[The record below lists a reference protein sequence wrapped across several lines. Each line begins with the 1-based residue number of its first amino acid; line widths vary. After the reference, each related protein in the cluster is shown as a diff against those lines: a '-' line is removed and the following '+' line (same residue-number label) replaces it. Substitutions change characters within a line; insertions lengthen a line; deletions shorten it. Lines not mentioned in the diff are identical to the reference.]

1 MWRISVKVSII
12 WQNKYFFLT
21 IYSFYFLNDGLFF
34 LQWIWNDFLAYFPV
48 AVIPKTAR
56 SVKISEKNLS
66 SNYLAIRDI
75 FGNYYLNGHQQVA
88 WPGEYSLG
96 GARFIYNR
104 PYNEPETLESVG
116 PLKEDLVLEV
126 WNMNE

>member
-1 MWRISVKVSII
+1 MAEKV
-12 WQNKYFFLT
+12 FFSYNLF
-21 IYSFYFLNDGLFF
+21 YLFYKWWSFFF
-34 LQWIWNDFLAYFPV
+34 QWIWNDFLAYFPV

-96 GARFIYNR
+96 GASFIYNR